1 MKRTKM
7 VCTIGPAASSVQVLK
22 QMLVQG
28 MDVARFNMSHG
39 THQSHLELINNARQ
53 ASQEVG
59 LPLAILVDT
68 KGPEIR
74 VGDFIGGGV
83 ELTKGKT
90 FVLTTQKVLGNE
102 SVAHV
107 NYAHLPAEVKKGTCI
122 LLNDGKIELS
132 VVGVKG
138 TDITTK
144 VVVGG
149 YLSNK
154 KAVNLPHVDIQ
165 MPYISE
171 QDKLDI
177 KFACDVDADYLAISF
192 VSKASDVLAIR
203 KLLAKYGKP
212 DLKIISKIECEKGVE
227 NAHEILEVSDGI
239 MVARGDLGVEVDF
252 AQIPLIQKQ
261 LIAESNEHGK
271 ISITATQ
278 MMESMSI
285 NNRPTRA
292 EISDVANA
300 ICDGTTAVMLSA
312 ETSAGKHPALCVQT
326 MAKIA
331 EQMDLASEG
340 NDFAYIKPENMS
352 MPGNI
357 GYGVCA
363 LEYALGDS
371 AVVCINDFAVAKAI
385 SNFRPNTKIYSFTTN
400 VKEYNQATLLYGVI
414 PILAENGLNAEY
426 CINYLISRKK
436 VKKNTSI
443 ILVGNNTIKVVK
455 I

>member
-1 MKRTKM
+1 MRSTKI

-39 THQSHLELINNARQ
+39 THQSHLSLINNARQ
-53 ASQEVG
+53 AREELG
-59 LPLAILVDT
+59 LPLAILIDT

-74 VGDFIGGGV
+74 VGDFENGGV
-83 ELTKGKT
+83 NLVKGHS
-90 FVLTTQKVLGNE
+90 FVLTTQNILGSE
-102 SVAHV
+102 SIAYV
-107 NYAHLPAEVKKGTCI
+107 NYAHLPAEVKKGTRM
-122 LLNDGKIELS
+122 LLNDGKIEL
-132 VVGVKG
+132 VVQAVNGKE
-138 TDITTK
+138 ILTK
-144 VVVGG
+144 VVEGG

-154 KAVNLPHVDIQ
+154 KAVNLPDIDIK

-192 VSKASDVLAIR
+192 VTCADNVLAVKR
-203 KLLAKYGKP
+203 LLAKYGKP
-212 DLKIISKIECEKGVE
+212 DMKIISKIECAQGVN

-252 AQIPLIQKQ
+252 AQIPLIQKE
-261 LIAESNEHGK
+261 LIAECNEHGK
-271 ISITATQ
+271 LSITATQ
-278 MMESMSI
+278 MMESMSV

-312 ETSAGKHPALCVQT
+312 ETSAGNHPALCVQT

-331 EQMDLASEG
+331 EEMDNSREG

-352 MPGNI
+352 MAGNI

-363 LEYALGDS
+363 LEYALGES
-371 AVVCINDFAVAKAI
+371 TVVCLNDLAVAKSL
-385 SNFRPNTKIYSFTTN
+385 SNFRPNTQILFFTSN
-400 VKEYNQATLLYGVI
+400 QHEYNQATLFFGVK
-414 PILAENGLNAEY
+414 PIFMANGLNVES
-426 CINYLISRKK
+426 CLQYLVAKKLVKRK
-436 VKKNTSI
+436 TDI
-443 ILVGNNTIKVVK
+443 ILVGGNTIKVVK
-455 I
+455 V

>member
-1 MKRTKM
+1 MRNTKI
-7 VCTIGPAASSVQVLK
+7 VCTIGPAASNVQVLK
-22 QMLVQG
+22 QMIIQG
-28 MDVARFNMSHG
+28 MNVARFNMSHSD
-39 THQSHLELINNARQ
+39 HQSHLELINSAKQARK
-53 ASQEVG
+53 E
-59 LPLAILVDT
+59 LNMPLALLIDT

-83 ELTKGKT
+83 ELIKGHS
-90 FVLTTQKVLGNE
+90 FVLTTDKVLGNE
-102 SVAHV
+102 SLAYV
-107 NYAHLPAEVKKGTCI
+107 NYVHLPAEVKKGTCI
-122 LLNDGKIELS
+122 LLNDGKIELC
-132 VVGVKG
+132 VQAVEANK
-138 TDITTK
+138 ITTR

-154 KAVNLPHVDIQ
+154 KALNLPHIDIH

-171 QDKLDI
+171 QDKADI

-192 VSKASDVLAIR
+192 VSKASDVLAVR

-212 DLKIISKIECEKGVE
+212 EMKIISKIECESGVQ
-227 NAHEILEVSDGI
+227 NAHEILEVSDGL

-261 LIAESNEHGK
+261 LIAECNEHGK

-278 MMESMSI
+278 MMESMSV

-326 MAKIA
+326 MSKICA
-331 EQMDLASEG
+331 EMDMASEG
-340 NDFAYIKPENMS
+340 NNFAYIKPENMS
-352 MPGNI
+352 MSGNV

-371 AVVCINDFAVAKAI
+371 TVICLDDLNLAKSI
-385 SNFRPNTKIYSFTTN
+385 SNFRPNTQILLFTTSQKVFN
-400 VKEYNQATLLYGVI
+400 ESALFYGVV
-414 PILAENGLNAEY
+414 PILIES
-426 CINYLISRKK
+426 ISVQTALDYVLSHKMAKRKTP
-436 VKKNTSI
+436 VI
-443 ILVGNNTIKVVK
+443 VAGNNTIKVVDL
-455 I
+455 